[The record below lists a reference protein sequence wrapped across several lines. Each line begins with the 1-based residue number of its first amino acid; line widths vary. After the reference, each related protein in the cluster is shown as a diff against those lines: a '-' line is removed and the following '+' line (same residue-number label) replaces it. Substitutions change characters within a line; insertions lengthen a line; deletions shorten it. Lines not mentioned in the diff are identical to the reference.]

1 VKILSIFPIYIFLFY
16 LLNFVFI
23 KHNILLDKY
32 YSSAHKEFLGKNSV
46 PVSGGIL
53 FFSFILFYLE
63 NLTFYD
69 FTFYFCI
76 LFVGILSDI
85 NKLSSASKRLLL
97 QSLTII
103 IYIVFSNVYI
113 NETRLVFLD
122 LLLENN
128 IYIKVLFTTLC
139 ILILINGFNFID
151 GANTLAGGYAFII
164 CLGLLLF
171 SSKKDLNYELNN
183 IYYLLSFLFVFLIY
197 NFYSKSYL
205 GDGGSYLIS
214 IFLAITCIKFASQ
227 FQNLMSPF
235 FIAVLL
241 WYPALENLFSII
253 RRVFYQKKN
262 ANLADNQ
269 HLHHLIY
276 KFLKKKIKNKK
287 ICNSLTGLSIN
298 LVLFVFIYFAVIFAN
313 QTILLVSLIILKS
326 FTYTLVY
333 SGLRDQN

>member
-1 VKILSIFPIYIFLFY
+1 MKILLIFPIYIFLFY
-16 LLNFVFI
+16 LVNFVFI
-23 KHNILLDKY
+23 KQNILLDQY
-32 YSSAHKEFLGKNSV
+32 YSSAHKKFLGKNSV
-46 PVSGGIL
+46 PVTGGIL

-63 NLTFYD
+63 NLIFYD
-69 FTFYFCI
+69 FIFYFCI
-76 LFVGILSDI
+76 FLIGILSDM
-85 NKLSSASKRLLL
+85 NKLSSASKRLFL
-97 QSLTII
+97 QFLTIL
-103 IYIVFSNVYI
+103 IYIVFSNIYV

-122 LLLENN
+122 FLLENN
-128 IYIKVLFTTLC
+128 IYIKVLFTTIC

-151 GANTLAGGYAFII
+151 GTNILAGGYAFIV

-171 SSKKDLNYELNN
+171 SLKLNLNYEINN

-197 NFYSKSYL
+197 NFFSKSYL

-214 IFLAITCIKFASQ
+214 IFLAIICIKFASQ

-235 FIAVLL
+235 FIALLL

-276 KFLKKKIKNKK
+276 KYMKNNLEYKK
-287 ICNSLTGLSIN
+287 ICNSLTGIVIN
-298 LVLFVFIYFAVIFAN
+298 LAIFIFIYFAVIFAN
-313 QTILLVSLIILKS
+313 QTILLVALIILKS
-326 FTYTLVY
+326 FVY
-333 SGLRDQN
+333 SIVYFILRDQN